1 MFLIVAFNENF
12 TKIRI
17 TEKIMKK
24 IIFMDF
30 IAFCVRRLNDENT
43 YGQRSKGVWS
53 FLFLTVKSA
62 PLAARKQAIDADA
75 FLSVFCGRKMRVNYG
90 NELLNG

>member
-1 MFLIVAFNENF
+1 MFLIIAFNENF

-24 IIFMDF
+24 FISMDF
-30 IAFCVRRLNDENT
+30 IAFCVRRMNDENT

-75 FLSVFCGRKMRVNYG
+75 FLSVFCERTRREIYG
-90 NELLNG
+90 NKLLNY